1 MEKLKLKQARIQ
13 RGFTQQQVADAL
25 PTDISN
31 YSRKENGHVGIT
43 KEEWKRLAA
52 FLQVP
57 EEDIFQENESTLSNN
72 FFDNSSITN
81 QNSSITTQNIGIPT
95 AVLEHLLDYISLLKE
110 ENERLKS
117 EVGGK

>member
-1 MEKLKLKQARIQ
+1 MEKLRLKQTRIQ

-31 YSRKENGHVGIT
+31 YCRKENGYVNIT
-43 KEEWKRLAA
+43 KAEWKRLAS

-57 EEDIFQENESTLSNN
+57 EEEIYQENEATLNN
-72 FFDNSSITN
+72 TFFDNSSITN
-81 QNSSITTQNIGIPT
+81 QNIGIPT
-95 AVLEHLLDYISLLKE
+95 AVFEHLLSYISLLKE

-117 EVGGK
+117 EMRRS